1 MLRNMAL
8 FVIVLMLMFKHIFFQ
23 RKQNM
28 TTCHHKVVSPAIR
41 ISIFSQITNYI
52 TKQHRAECESS
63 AMQHKLNYVEELR
76 YTSKS
81 YKNNTHKTQ
90 VREYFSNS

>member
-8 FVIVLMLMFKHIFFQ
+8 FVIVLMLMLKHIFFQ

-76 YTSKS
+76 LYIKIIQ
-81 YKNNTHKTQ
+81 KQHTQ
-90 VREYFSNS
+90 NAGERIFL